1 MQENWLPIPGYE
13 GFYEASDLGRIRSV
27 DRTIS
32 PKGGPT
38 YLCKGKIIST
48 KFVENEKRV
57 VINLWKEN
65 KQKQFRL
72 HKLIMLTFVGPRPEG
87 MDICHYD
94 GNAQNNRLDNLR
106 YDTRSANIQDA
117 IRHGTSTRGDNNG
130 RSVLNSKMVM
140 AMRLM
145 RKQGHTV
152 KSISNHFDVKYQTAV
167 SAINGENWVGVP
179 R

>member
-13 GFYEASDLGRIRSV
+13 GFYEASDMGRIRSV
-27 DRTIS
+27 DRIIRTRDGVTS
-32 PKGGPT
+32 
-38 YLCKGKIIST
+38 LRKGKIIST
-48 KFVENEKRV
+48 KFVANEKRV
-57 VINLWKEN
+57 VVHLWKEN
-65 KQKQFRL
+65 NQKLFRL

-130 RSVLNSKMVM
+130 RSVLNSEMVM
-140 AMRLM
+140 AMRLL

-152 KSISNHFDVKYQTAV
+152 KSISNHFGVKYQTAV
-167 SAINGENWVGVP
+167 SATNGYNWVGLP
-179 R
+179 L